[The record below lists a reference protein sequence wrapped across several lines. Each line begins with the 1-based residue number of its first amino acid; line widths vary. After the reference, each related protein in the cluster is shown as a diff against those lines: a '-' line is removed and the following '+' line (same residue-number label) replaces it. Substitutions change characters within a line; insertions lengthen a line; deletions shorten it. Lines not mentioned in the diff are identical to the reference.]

1 VFDPAR
7 SVNRCKPA
15 GDAGARDITQIMVN
29 QVLTGGAGAAASV
42 LRAARAYE
50 QAHPFAMPQGYV

>member
-1 VFDPAR
+1 
-7 SVNRCKPA
+7 
-15 GDAGARDITQIMVN
+15 MVN